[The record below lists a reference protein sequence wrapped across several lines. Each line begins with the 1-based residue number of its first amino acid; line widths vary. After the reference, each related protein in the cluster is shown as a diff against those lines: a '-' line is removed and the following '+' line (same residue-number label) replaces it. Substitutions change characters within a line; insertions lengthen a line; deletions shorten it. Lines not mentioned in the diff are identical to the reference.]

1 MSGGSTGAR
10 RAGETELGHCWE
22 EESRGRPSGL
32 RGRELPGEGR
42 EGGGGP
48 SPGISGDHITTL
60 QEEERSGTRGS
71 AADRAS
77 RPLFPQLAGLAA
89 RSLPTLTPCGG
100 AAPRPGATLLW
111 WGRLNPELSS
121 GLRGLELL

>member
-1 MSGGSTGAR
+1 MPSEASG
-10 RAGETELGHCWE
+10 GETELGHCWE

-42 EGGGGP
+42 GGGGGP
-48 SPGISGDHITTL
+48 SPGISGDHISTL
-60 QEEERSGTRGS
+60 QEEEQSGTRGS
-71 AADRAS
+71 AAVRAS
-77 RPLFPQLAGLAA
+77 RPLFRSSRA
-89 RSLPTLTPCGG
+89 RSAVPAHTDPVWLGCS
-100 AAPRPGATLLW
+100 APRASLLW